1 MKSVKS
7 EKLRTLEINKKLF
20 FLGLARKHC
29 LNFAVDD
36 ANKKKRSRAHCREK
50 NLDIDLHN

>member
-20 FLGLARKHC
+20 FLGLASRNTVSTLPSMMQTKRKGRV
-29 LNFAVDD
+29 LTAE
-36 ANKKKRSRAHCREK
+36 KRI
-50 NLDIDLHN
+50 LT